1 MITLCATDSDFM
13 ELAPSLVSSASLLV
27 AIRKD
32 LDSVLQ
38 PGVNL
43 NQVITRLM
51 SITPLDLVRMYYFC
65 KLNNWFYLEKTNIL
79 LLG

>member
-1 MITLCATDSDFM
+1 LITLCATDSDFM

-43 NQVITRLM
+43 NQVISRLM
-51 SITPLDLVRMYYFC
+51 AITPIDMVSKIMAS
-65 KLNNWFYLEKTNIL
+65 EQTA
-79 LLG
+79 